1 MSAPGHHQR
10 TSLTDTGE
18 KPTSDKPAGKGGGMS
33 PQDRI
38 KAIVAVAVIVA
49 SGVGLAAYYG
59 VFSTPEKDLPT
70 IANEEGQALSKQE
83 QDALRKQMEEQE
95 QEAEELVEEGVV
107 EKASAG

>member
-10 TSLTDTGE
+10 TSLIDAND
-18 KPTSDKPAGKGGGMS
+18 KSASDKPAAKRGGMS
-33 PQDRI
+33 PQDRV
-38 KAIVAVAVIVA
+38 KAIVAIAVIVA

-70 IANEEGQALSKQE
+70 IMNDEGQALSKQE